1 MTERYPNVP
10 GRLLQGI
17 DRYASPRAQM
27 YKQGAEWQ
35 SLTAKEML
43 RRIAGLSDR
52 LAKLGV
58 ARGDRVALFAP
69 NCPEWHVA
77 DFAIQGLGAIVV
89 PIYFR
94 ESRDRM
100 AYILGHSEAKVIFV
114 AGEDQAKRW
123 REIAGGK
130 SSVEKVIFAGSESR
144 GSLASNSEGGPCK
157 EEFVYEG
164 LIDGAGA
171 VEIEAYRRRV
181 DGIGSDCLASII
193 YTSGTTGEPKGVMLS
208 HANFTSNSQASFE
221 RFGLQAG
228 IVALSFLPLAH
239 VYERLVDYG
248 YLFNG
253 VSVAYVPRMED
264 VPQALLEVRPQ
275 VCAAVPR
282 FFEKLYANILERGE
296 QTKGVQ
302 RGIFDWAM
310 RVAQRGR
317 ALAGLRAAGFAGS
330 ALAMGSWPTGWCTRN
345 FARAWAG
352 GMLEFISGGA
362 PLAPEL
368 AEFFTAVDMPLYQ
381 GYGLTETS
389 PVIATNLPSENHI
402 GTVGR
407 PIPGVEVRIAEDG
420 EMLVRGPCVMLGY
433 YKKPEET
440 RAAISPDGWLAT
452 GDIGRLD
459 ADGYLVITDRKK
471 ELLKTAGGKLVA
483 PAPIENALKSSPYIL
498 NAVLVGDRRPYHRRA
513 DRAEFRHTCRRGRSE
528 DGLTIRF
535 AAEMVADPWV
545 HQLIEGEIKR
555 LTANLAQYETI
566 KRFALLEHDFTFDG
580 GELTYTLKLK
590 RRVIEQ
596 RYARCDRA
604 AVRRAV
610 AGASA
615 DSRVTRR
622 GIPVVQD
629 SRQYN
634 SSRENEIDERFTG
647 DCRPRLCFAADRGHG
662 QIPQLRGDAARA
674 RGFRRGHDYRGRAA
688 RQSDRPQ
695 QGVAARLHRPRQ
707 VFSAAEYGGLLQRRG
722 GHPHGAAGPRS
733 GAFELGEA

>member
-1 MTERYPNVP
+1 MTEGYPNVP

-17 DRYASPRAQM
+17 DRYSSPRAQM
-27 YKQGAEWQ
+27 YKQGAGWQ
-35 SLTAKEML
+35 AFTAAEML

-94 ESRDRM
+94 ESRERM
-100 AYILGHSEAKVIFV
+100 AYILGHSEAKVIFI
-114 AGEDQAKRW
+114 AGEEQAKRW
-123 REIAGGK
+123 KESADGK
-130 SSVEKVIFAGSESR
+130 SSVEKVIFAGGGATGPSAGGAEVS
-144 GSLASNSEGGPCK
+144 GIAELAY
-157 EEFVYEG
+157 EE
-164 LIDGAGA
+164 LIAGAGEA
-171 VEIEAYRRRV
+171 EVEAYRRRV
-181 DGIGSDCLASII
+181 AAVGSDCLASII

-253 VSVAYVPRMED
+253 VSAAYVPRMED

-282 FFEKLYANILERGE
+282 FFEKLYGNILERGHK
-296 QTKGVQ
+296 TKGVQ

-310 RVAQRGR
+310 RMAREAVPWKAYGRPVSSGVRWQWAVANRLVYKKFREGVGGR
-317 ALAGLRAAGFAGS
+317 LI
-330 ALAMGSWPTGWCTRN
+330 
-345 FARAWAG
+345 
-352 GMLEFISGGA
+352 EFISGGA

-381 GYGLTETS
+381 GYGLTESS
-389 PVIATNLPSENHI
+389 PVIATNLPGENHI

-407 PIPGVEVRIAEDG
+407 PIPGVETRIAEDG
-420 EMLVRGPCVMLGY
+420 ELLVRGPCVMQGY
-433 YKKPEET
+433 YRKPEET
-440 RAAISPDGWLAT
+440 RAAISPDGWLST

-471 ELLKTAGGKLVA
+471 ELLKTAGGKLIA

-498 NAVLVGDRRPYHRRA
+498 NAVVVGDRRPYLAALIVPNFATVQARA
-513 DRAEFRHTCRRGRSE
+513 QQAGVKISSAEQ
-528 DGLTIRF
+528 
-535 AAEMVADPWV
+535 MVASAWV

-555 LTANLAQYETI
+555 LTLNLAQFETI
-566 KRFALLEHDFTFDG
+566 KRFALLEREFTFDG
-580 GELTYTLKLK
+580 GELTFTLKLK
-590 RRVIEQ
+590 RRVI
-596 RYARCDRA
+596 
-604 AVRRAV
+604 
-610 AGASA
+610 
-615 DSRVTRR
+615 
-622 GIPVVQD
+622 
-629 SRQYN
+629 
-634 SSRENEIDERFTG
+634 DERY
-647 DCRPRLCFAADRGHG
+647 REEVERLYA
-662 QIPQLRGDAARA
+662 QP
-674 RGFRRGHDYRGRAA
+674 
-688 RQSDRPQ
+688 SP
-695 QGVAARLHRPRQ
+695 P
-707 VFSAAEYGGLLQRRG
+707 
-722 GHPHGAAGPRS
+722 PHHA
-733 GAFELGEA
+733 